1 MFMDSNC
8 MSFFNQKKCIC
19 SKHLEYW
26 NCLACPHL
34 ILNSLR
40 NDYKI
45 SLKMSTSSPDQV
57 WNIEKFDGSNHQ
69 TWKIHLSYLLK
80 RERLWDLVMG
90 VELKPQ
96 NIVSTDGI
104 ITDRPPT
111 GLGPISNWE
120 DKDRIAQMLIV
131 ESVKNVCLGHAWS
144 CY

>member
-1 MFMDSNC
+1 
-8 MSFFNQKKCIC
+8 
-19 SKHLEYW
+19 
-26 NCLACPHL
+26 
-34 ILNSLR
+34 
-40 NDYKI
+40 
-45 SLKMSTSSPDQV
+45 
-57 WNIEKFDGSNHQ
+57 
-69 TWKIHLSYLLK
+69 
-80 RERLWDLVMG
+80 MG

>member
-1 MFMDSNC
+1 
-8 MSFFNQKKCIC
+8 
-19 SKHLEYW
+19 
-26 NCLACPHL
+26 
-34 ILNSLR
+34 
-40 NDYKI
+40 
-45 SLKMSTSSPDQV
+45 
-57 WNIEKFDGSNHQ
+57 
-69 TWKIHLSYLLK
+69 LSYLLK

-96 NIVSTDGI
+96 NIVATDGI

-111 GLGPISNWE
+111 GLGSISNWE